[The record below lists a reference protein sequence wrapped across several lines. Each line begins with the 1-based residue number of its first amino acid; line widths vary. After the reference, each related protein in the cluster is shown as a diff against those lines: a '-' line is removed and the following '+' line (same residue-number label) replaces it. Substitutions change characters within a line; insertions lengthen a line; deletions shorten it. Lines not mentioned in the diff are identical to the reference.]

1 MAAPGRKD
9 VTSLVYSVYTLKS
22 NGKGTHA
29 QRIAAVKLT
38 IRCGGPMQPSAHSA
52 LPFISPKSKLF
63 VKLQKIIKIALISLL
78 RMAQS

>member
-1 MAAPGRKD
+1 
-9 VTSLVYSVYTLKS
+9 
-22 NGKGTHA
+22 
-29 QRIAAVKLT
+29 
-38 IRCGGPMQPSAHSA
+38 MQPSAYSA